1 MKDIAATLLNFSVSF
16 LPVMAMLIPAL
27 LIAAVVTYFK
37 FRVDANGLHRSI
49 VRFAFRGL
57 AVAIVAGF
65 AGMALGIAFFCSYPL
80 GNLCGLGGVFLSG
93 PLAFVAALVAYLI
106 RWARQGAA

>member
-1 MKDIAATLLNFSVSF
+1 MREIAAALLNFSVSF
-16 LPVMAMLIPAL
+16 LPVTIILFPAL
-27 LIAAVVTYFK
+27 LVAALITYYR
-37 FRVDANGLHRSI
+37 FRVDENGLHRSI
-49 VRFAFRGL
+49 IRFAVMGL
-57 AVAIVAGF
+57 AVALIAGF
-65 AGMALGIAFFCSYPL
+65 VGMALGIAFFCSFTL